1 MYLRL
6 IVSGVIRVSRVIS
19 ACKMV
24 FTESTIKKY

>member
-6 IVSGVIRVSRVIS
+6 IVSGVIRVVGVIP
-19 ACKMV
+19 ACKIV